1 MNDLNYS
8 PMLTKCM
15 GLSAAALALGVA
27 LPTIPPL
34 AAFLGALAPLVWY
47 HVVFLRPRAANGL
60 SQPAIDSVYYYGFL
74 VTIGALGATALDLS
88 LYGIGEDFSSV
99 AFQFGLGLLATGY
112 AVFARVQL
120 TASAKIL
127 DEDELRTLMGQQIA
141 RSRELLA
148 NVELAS
154 ASFESYAT
162 TLLQRSQQF
171 AEDAEA
177 RTRASIDAAVAAF
190 SSGVAAMCEQA
201 ETALTD
207 LRGVV
212 NDVTFGTEREALRAS
227 VTAMAATVTE
237 LSGAL
242 DQLRAS
248 SSAGST
254 TAGELAGNL
263 ERVNTAAAAV
273 GARLGPL
280 GLEDGVVARL
290 DGALA
295 AGGERARE
303 FVHAT
308 AGATEAVAG
317 LGEAGKAGRQAM
329 QLIVRRAE
337 ATASGLEALERRLEW
352 VVEAGDG
359 VVDVAA
365 GLVELKEAAGQG
377 RDVLRGLHSD
387 VEALR
392 SAAGALEG
400 ALAGASTAADAA
412 EGIAEDSRA
421 RSREVIERLT
431 GEAEAA
437 AARIAAVGRRMDD
450 AIAGGADDLGGRLA
464 ALRAAADQG
473 REALDSLRLH
483 ANSVEAKAAS
493 VDTALANSARSLNS
507 SVDAGTRAIEA
518 AAGRFAADLDAMRS
532 AATAGTTSDTDEV
545 ADARAAV

>member
-8 PMLTKCM
+8 PVLTKCI

-27 LPTIPPL
+27 LPAVPPL
-34 AAFLGALAPLVWY
+34 GAFLGALAPLVWY
-47 HVVFLRPRAANGL
+47 HLAFLRPRAADGL

-74 VTIGALGATALDLS
+74 VTIGALGATAFGLS
-88 LYGIGEDFSSV
+88 LNGIGEDFSSV
-99 AFQFGLGLLATGY
+99 AVQFGLGLLATGY

-120 TASAKIL
+120 TASAKML

-171 AEDAEA
+171 AEDAEV

-201 ETALTD
+201 ETALAD

-227 VTAMAATVTE
+227 VSAMAGTVTE

-242 DQLRAS
+242 DHLRAS

-263 ERVNTAAAAV
+263 ERVNTAAAVV
-273 GARLGPL
+273 GARLEPL

-303 FVHAT
+303 FVVAA
-308 AGATEAVAG
+308 AGATDAIAG

-337 ATASGLEALERRLEW
+337 ATASGLEALERRLER
-352 VVEAGDG
+352 VSEAGDG
-359 VVDVAA
+359 VVDLVA
-365 GLVELKEAAGQG
+365 GLTDLQQASQQG
-377 RDVLRGLHSD
+377 SDILRGLHSD

-392 SAAGALEG
+392 SAAKALEG
-400 ALAGASTAADAA
+400 ALAGASIAADAA
-412 EGIAEDSRA
+412 ESIAEDSRA
-421 RSREVIERLT
+421 RSREAVEQLVR
-431 GEAEAA
+431 EAEAA

-450 AIAGGADDLGGRLA
+450 AIGGGVDDLGNRLA
-464 ALRAAADQG
+464 ALRVAADQG
-473 REALDSLRLH
+473 REALDALRLH
-483 ANSVEAKAAS
+483 ANSVGAKAAS
-493 VDTALANSARSLNS
+493 VDSALANSARSLNS
-507 SVDAGTRAIEA
+507 SVDAGTKAIEA
-518 AAGRFAADLDAMRS
+518 AAGRFAADLDAIR
-532 AATAGTTSDTDEV
+532 AAAAGATSNPDEV
-545 ADARAAV
+545 ANARTAV